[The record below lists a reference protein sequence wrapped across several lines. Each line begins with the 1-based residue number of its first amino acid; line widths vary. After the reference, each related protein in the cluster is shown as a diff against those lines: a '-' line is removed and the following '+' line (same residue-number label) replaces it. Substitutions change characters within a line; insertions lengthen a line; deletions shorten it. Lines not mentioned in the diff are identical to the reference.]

1 MIQSAEN
8 VTKQKEEVVPI
19 KVEIPKDSVL
29 RRIVPPHDK
38 VSRTVTDKDIERV
51 VEESKILHAICFEPM
66 GMYGGAWAMHHS
78 QIDDKDPLNFFVT
91 AEKRIIVNPK
101 ITRHTKTTVDSKEGC
116 RSFSELPEIVVKRWN
131 KIETEFQ
138 SVMVDPD
145 NKNKFKLSSVIT
157 EGFNGFKSF
166 VFQHEVGHSEGKLIY
181 PIKKDEKN

>member
-8 VTKQKEEVVPI
+8 PIEKKEEVVPI

-29 RRIVPPHDK
+29 RRIVPPHEK
-38 VSRTVTDKDIERV
+38 VSRAVTDKDIERV

-78 QIDDKDPLNFFVT
+78 QIDDKDPLNFFVI

-101 ITRHTKTTVDSKEGC
+101 ITRHTKTTVNSLEGC
-116 RSFSELPEIVVKRWN
+116 RSFSSLPEIVVQRWN

-145 NKNKFKLSSVIT
+145 KKDRFKLSGVIK
-157 EGFNGFKSF
+157 EGFSGFNAF
-166 VFQHEVGHSEGKLIY
+166 VWQHEIGHSQGVFIY
-181 PIKKDEKN
+181 QLNKK

>member
-38 VSRTVTDKDIERV
+38 VSRVVTDKDIKRV

-66 GMYGGAWAMHHS
+66 GMYGGAWAMADP
-78 QIDDKDPLNFFVT
+78 QIDDKDPLRFFVT

-101 ITRHTKTTVDSKEGC
+101 ITRHTKTTVDSSEGC
-116 RSFSELPEIVVKRWN
+116 RTFSELPEIIVQRWN

-145 NKNKFKLSSVIT
+145 NKEKFKLSGIIKEDFS
-157 EGFNGFKSF
+157 GFQGFIW
-166 VFQHEVGHSEGKLIY
+166 QHEIDHLNAKYIY
-181 PIKKDEKN
+181 QLNKQ